1 MDNYEVKPVVVDYIP
16 VFVSIKEMQDQR
28 KEDEEYDF
36 TELMASNLLQVKT
49 EGLRRKKIILE
60 EDEEGQ
66 EEEKEEK

>member
-36 TELMASNLLQVKT
+36 TQLMASNLLQVKT
-49 EGLRRKKIILE
+49 EIWVLLVR
-60 EDEEGQ
+60 
-66 EEEKEEK
+66 